1 MSGKLAPV
9 LLIDPTPAVRRGWAR
24 WLLEHGVEALT
35 AADLQGAP
43 VLVPGRDPLVL
54 VSERTALEVVPTAY
68 TRRVLD
74 RATLIVTTDPGE
86 PALTEVAGLRVFA
99 QLTRGDEPPSGL
111 LVAVTRARELAV
123 GRDNAAAPPAVGAGL
138 RPGDPVASDSATRA
152 VFARA
157 RKLAGLHTPALIV
170 GEVGSGRRTVAQQL
184 FAGAS
189 KPVRV
194 LPCDELAALA
204 PELADAELGRGL
216 GDEAI
221 SALLLL
227 ELEALPATLQARLQ
241 SRLREGPR
249 IGPRLVSI
257 ATPRLREA
265 VKAGTFSRSLFH
277 ALATHALD
285 VPPLRDRKDDIPV
298 LLHLHAKAYAERA
311 GVALRPFTTD
321 LVRALRNFDWPGNV
335 PELFAAVEGALS
347 GAASPTLTRA
357 DFPLLPRRP
366 PDPRSAVPI
375 APLSEIKKDAAIA
388 IERAYVDNVLAE
400 TGGNVS
406 LAAHLASMDRANFR
420 RASKHG
426 ELARLRHPRVL
437 AKLLSEAARVARRA
451 ADDDDER

>member
-24 WLLEHGVEALT
+24 WLLEHGIEVLT
-35 AADLQGAP
+35 AADLEGAP

-54 VSERTALEVVPTAY
+54 VAQRTAIEVVPTAY

-74 RATLIVTTDPGE
+74 RATLIVTTEPDA

-99 QLTRGDEPPSGL
+99 QLTRGSEPPPGL
-111 LVAVTRARELAV
+111 LVAVTRARELSA
-123 GRDNAAAPPAVGAGL
+123 GRDTAAPPPVVGAGL
-138 RPGDPVASDSATRA
+138 RPGDPVASDGATRSL
-152 VFARA
+152 FARA
-157 RKLAGLHTPALIV
+157 RKLAGLHTPVLLV

-189 KPVRV
+189 KPTRV
-194 LPCDELAALA
+194 LACDELATLA
-204 PELADAELGRGL
+204 PELAAAELSRGL
-216 GDEAI
+216 EDDALAG
-221 SALLLL
+221 LLLV
-227 ELEALPATLQARLQ
+227 ELDALPTGLQAQLLD
-241 SRLREGPR
+241 RLRGSPR
-249 IGPRLVSI
+249 VGPRLVAT

-265 VKAGTFSRSLFH
+265 VKAGAFSRTLFH
-277 ALATHALD
+277 ALAAHALD

-298 LLHLHAKAYAERA
+298 LLHLHAKVYAERA
-311 GVALRPFTTD
+311 GVTLRPFTTD

-335 PELFAAVEGALS
+335 PELFAAIEGALS
-347 GAASPTLTRA
+347 SAENATLTRA
-357 DFPLLPRRP
+357 DFPSLPRRP
-366 PDPRSAVPI
+366 ADPRSAVPI

-437 AKLLSEAARVARRA
+437 AKLLAEAARVARRA